1 MPQGARVPQ
10 DVVEHV
16 AVRVND
22 ALRGAGG
29 SGREVDVRDGVRWDV
44 DRGRRMSRPPQEV
57 VDEERRSLRPGHRR
71 GDGRG
76 PPVGEDEAS
85 AHGVRHL
92 AQPRRRVRRV
102 ERDVGLAGPQGPEGR
117 RDVRE
122 PLVQDEHD
130 RLPPG
135 AQALDERAG
144 DPARQLVEPAVG
156 HAVGA
161 VGHGEAVPMRRNHP
175 PEPGRQRLLHP
186 LRPEDRGPVLATPV
200 LIAGHRPA
208 PRPRARWRETPLTR
222 GPRARGR
229 GAIRTADL
237 LGAIRALSRPGGAR
251 RRGEPTARPGPGGP
265 ALVTDGRS
273 SRGRRARLT
282 RREDARM
289 GRVPRAD
296 ARIRIADPSLRR
308 TSRVMP
314 QRREASR
321 DDHGGDS
328 GARRAEA

>member
-16 AVRVND
+16 AVRVDD
-22 ALRGAGG
+22 ALRGAGR

-57 VDEERRSLRPGHRR
+57 VDEERRSPRPGHRR

-144 DPARQLVEPAVG
+144 DLARQLVEPAVG

-161 VGHGEAVPMRRNHP
+161 VGHGEAVPMGRNHP

-186 LRPEDRGPVLATPV
+186 LRPEDRGAVLATPV

-208 PRPRARWRETPLTR
+208 PRPRARWWETPLTR
-222 GPRARGR
+222 GPRVSGEERFEPPTSWARSVRSHGRAAPGVAESLPRAPALGSTLGSPSCDRLLPPCAAICPSSPRCLVAAGR
-229 GAIRTADL
+229 G
-237 LGAIRALSRPGGAR
+237 
-251 RRGEPTARPGPGGP
+251 
-265 ALVTDGRS
+265 
-273 SRGRRARLT
+273 
-282 RREDARM
+282 
-289 GRVPRAD
+289 
-296 ARIRIADPSLRR
+296 
-308 TSRVMP
+308 
-314 QRREASR
+314 
-321 DDHGGDS
+321 
-328 GARRAEA
+328 